1 MYRKAYLF
9 FTSTHIVETKIMG
22 FFKEIFMEG
31 LNGLSLASI
40 KLYLF
45 QLLLCGFLAIVTN
58 FLFRKKYN
66 RKISFPSVSVALSL
80 GILVPFVKYSTPLA
94 ILTLGVLLLL
104 SKGNAVKKPELPYL
118 ILTLLTVIAVSAGFY
133 VFATV
138 GFTIGAVFLILS
150 DSFVEESE

>member
-1 MYRKAYLF
+1 
-9 FTSTHIVETKIMG
+9 
-22 FFKEIFMEG
+22 MEG
-31 LNGLSLASI
+31 LNGLSIASI

-45 QLLLCGFLAIVTN
+45 QLLLCGVLAIITN
-58 FLFRKKYN
+58 FLFKRKYK
-66 RKISFPSVSVALSL
+66 RKISFPSVTAALSL
-80 GILVPFVKYSTPLA
+80 GILVPFAKYSTPMA

-104 SKGNAVKKPELPYL
+104 SKGNSIKKPELPYL
-118 ILTLLTVIAVSAGFY
+118 LLTLLTVIAVSAGFY